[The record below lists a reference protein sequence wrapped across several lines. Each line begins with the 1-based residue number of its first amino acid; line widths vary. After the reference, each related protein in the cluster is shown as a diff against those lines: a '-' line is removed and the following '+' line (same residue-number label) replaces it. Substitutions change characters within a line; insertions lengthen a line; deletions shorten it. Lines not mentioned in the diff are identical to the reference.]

1 MTTAKK
7 ATKVAVKKA
16 VKPAGARTSAAVKE
30 ATDAAP
36 EPTTITF
43 EGRVMEVRMPE
54 AEQIVAWDSLVKRV
68 QRWDPDTAT
77 MADAVKF
84 VGRLYLIIESVLV
97 SDDDKDWLEDER
109 IRGNIDLNKAGAI
122 VSDAIKAFEA
132 TMSGAPANRAAR
144 RAKK

>member
-16 VKPAGARTSAAVKE
+16 VKPAGARTSTPAKE
-30 ATDAAP
+30 AADATP

-43 EGRVMEVRMPE
+43 EGRVMRVRMPE

-68 QRWDPDTAT
+68 QRWDPETAT

-122 VSDAIKAFEA
+122 VTDAIKAFEEVMA
-132 TMSGAPANRAAR
+132 GAPTNRAAR